1 MNTRDGQTMQC
12 FRIRKLLV
20 CLVSLLTVSA
30 CTQADTVDDVLHED
44 LIIWAGGTY
53 SGDLS
58 NALPHGRGLWI
69 HPDGYYYDGEWEFGL
84 KSGFGELLT
93 HGGDSYEGLWKDDL
107 QHGYGKYM
115 GRDGEVYEG
124 AWAEGLYE
132 GQGVWRNKQGDTYTG
147 EFKAGLFHGEGVWVA
162 YNGDKYYGNFAE
174 GVKHGEGTY
183 TREDGFSIEGVWIE
197 GVNSE
202 LEAALAAMDSSS
214 QATAPSTAASGFKVT
229 GLRFFSSDK
238 VLGRTRFRNYSTSF
252 KSNVDQ
258 FIFWE
263 LEIEIPKQNTDRYFV
278 ITSLLNP
285 FGFWDTGSYQIP
297 GGYDTYRLSGP
308 QSSKYRLLPRGN
320 YTMEIRLGD
329 RDGKVIAT
337 GNFIID

>member
-1 MNTRDGQTMQC
+1 MQC

-20 CLVSLLTVSA
+20 CLVSLLSVVA
-30 CTQADTVDDVLHED
+30 CTQADPLDNVMHED

-84 KSGFGELLT
+84 KNGFGELLT
-93 HGGDSYEGLWKDDL
+93 LGGDSYEGLWKDDL

-124 AWAEGLYE
+124 EWSEGLFE
-132 GQGVWRNKQGDTYTG
+132 GQGVWRNKKGDTYTG
-147 EFKAGLFHGEGVWVA
+147 KFKAGLFHGEGVWVA
-162 YNGDKYYGNFAE
+162 HNGDKYYGAFAE
-174 GVKHGEGTY
+174 GKKHGEGIYST
-183 TREDGFSIEGVWIE
+183 ESGINIEGVWNDGTNIK
-197 GVNSE
+197 
-202 LEAALAAMDSSS
+202 LEAALAAKDVSL

-229 GLRFFSSDK
+229 GLRIFSSDK
-238 VLGRTRFRNYSTSF
+238 ALGRTRFRNYSTTF
-252 KSNVDQ
+252 KSNLEQ

-263 LEIEIPKQNTDRYFV
+263 LEIAIPKHSIDRNFV
-278 ITSLLNP
+278 ITSQLKP
-285 FGFWDTGSYQIP
+285 FGSWDTDSYNIP
-297 GGYDTYRLSGP
+297 EGYDTYRLAGP
-308 QSSKYRLLPRGN
+308 QSSKYHLLPRGS